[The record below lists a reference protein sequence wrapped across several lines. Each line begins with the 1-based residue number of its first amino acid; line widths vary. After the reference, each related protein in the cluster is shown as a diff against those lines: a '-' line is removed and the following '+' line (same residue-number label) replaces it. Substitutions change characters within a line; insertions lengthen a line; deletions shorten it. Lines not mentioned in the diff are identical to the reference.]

1 MRQTVAARPN
11 EGIPFDLERY
21 VMRVM
26 LRPLRIRHSVVP
38 LLIIIV
44 FIAGYVLLRPTTPAV
59 VAMAPNFRL
68 SSTDGRT
75 MSLAEYRGH
84 PVLLNFFATWCTTCK
99 TELPAIARARLQ
111 HPGLIALLIDER
123 ETAAQ
128 VRNFL
133 RGLHVALP
141 ALLDVDGSV
150 ANSYAIAAQ
159 PITVWV
165 APSGRVRA
173 KSVGPVDGWIIN
185 ERYSDLT
192 TKK

>member
-1 MRQTVAARPN
+1 
-11 EGIPFDLERY
+11 
-21 VMRVM
+21 M
-26 LRPLRIRHSVVP
+26 LRPLRIRLGVVP
-38 LLIIIV
+38 LLTIIV
-44 FIAGYVLLRPTTPAV
+44 CIAGYYLFRPTTPTV
-59 VAMAPNFRL
+59 VGMAPSFRL

-75 MSLAEYRGH
+75 RSLAEYRGH

-99 TELPAIARARLQ
+99 AELPAIARARRQ

-123 ETAAQ
+123 ETAGQ
-128 VRNFL
+128 VRAFL
-133 RGLHVALP
+133 RGLHVPLP
-141 ALLDVDGSV
+141 ALLDADGSV
-150 ANSYAIAAQ
+150 AARYAIADQ

-185 ERYSDLT
+185 ERYRDLT